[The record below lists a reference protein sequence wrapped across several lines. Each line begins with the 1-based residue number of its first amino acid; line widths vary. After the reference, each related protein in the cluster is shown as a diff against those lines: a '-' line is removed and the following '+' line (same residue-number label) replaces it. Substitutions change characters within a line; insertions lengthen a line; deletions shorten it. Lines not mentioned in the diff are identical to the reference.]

1 MKIFPDL
8 IITTLLGLV
17 LAFLGI
23 LFAFWARIILGTYW
37 SGVAS
42 LKKVQILI
50 KNGPYNLVRH
60 PIYSGLSFAVIGSTI
75 TENALIGLIAV
86 LLILLFS
93 YFRIKTEERQMKV
106 VFGKEYEVY
115 SKRVK
120 AFIPWLL

>member
-1 MKIFPDL
+1 M
-8 IITTLLGLV
+8 

-23 LFAFWARIILGTYW
+23 LFAFWARIILGTNW
-37 SGVAS
+37 SGDAS
-42 LKKVQILI
+42 LKKDQILI
-50 KNGPYNLVRH
+50 KNGPYNIVRH
-60 PIYSGLSFAVIGSTI
+60 PIYSGLTFAVIGSTI

-93 YFRIKTEERQMKV
+93 YFRIKTEERQMKE